1 MILSG
6 AAVMTPA
13 SSAPKPLPTRYDGG
27 EDRFGT
33 AGNGGD
39 GCNCPL
45 YKKLLQA
52 EKGKQIIRFVKGIGG
67 IRGKGDGQ

>member
-1 MILSG
+1 
-6 AAVMTPA
+6 MTPA

-27 EDRFGT
+27 EDSFGT